1 MKGEFHYEPAD
12 ANDTVAQSFLTD
24 FVQTGDNLPLD
35 VKGDA
40 ASSPFASLQPA
51 LEGISLSSSV
61 TGTSFCMVLT
71 RYSY

>member
-24 FVQTGDNLPLD
+24 FVQTGDSLPLV
-35 VKGDA
+35 VKGDT

-51 LEGISLSSSV
+51 LEGVSLSTSV
-61 TGTSFCMVLT
+61 PGT
-71 RYSY
+71 YI